1 MTWRKWLCLIG
12 VAIIVVGFIMVY
24 MKINSV
30 AV

>member
-24 MKINSV
+24 VKMNSGTV
-30 AV
+30 